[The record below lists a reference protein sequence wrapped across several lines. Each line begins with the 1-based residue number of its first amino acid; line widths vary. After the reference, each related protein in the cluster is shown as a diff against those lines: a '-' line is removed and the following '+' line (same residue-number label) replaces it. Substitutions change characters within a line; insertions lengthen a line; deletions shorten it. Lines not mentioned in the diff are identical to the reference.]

1 MRAVIQRVTKAQV
14 TVGENIVG
22 EITSGL
28 CILLGVSRDDEVA
41 DADFLSE
48 KIKNLRIFEDQEGKM
63 NLSLVAARRRGSSCL
78 AIYALRQL

>member
-28 CILLGVSRDDEVA
+28 CILLGVSRD
-41 DADFLSE
+41 
-48 KIKNLRIFEDQEGKM
+48 
-63 NLSLVAARRRGSSCL
+63 
-78 AIYALRQL
+78 